1 MALGA
6 MDIFKHLPA
15 GAKLENANCKKCGS
29 PTCMMFALK
38 LAKKQAKIELC
49 PYAPSVLV
57 EKINEGNKIQ
67 QKEVKVDDKIFGG
80 ENVMYRHQKTFKNP
94 TGIVVELDCEEF
106 GEFSEKFKRLSN
118 FEIES
123 IGEKFKIDGIYLK
136 NSTPEAEKTVKE
148 AGFAFFNE
156 KTLEEFQI
164 VDIQNKSVPEIIKT
178 LTHIRQKAIVER
190 DEKFS
195 NPTCV
200 FLEEKNPK
208 ILSAIAST
216 LICKYASIIIFKE
229 FDEAVFTTL
238 ITLRQNIFTD
248 PEKPLQVES
257 RVYEFNNPDE
267 NALVFLTTNFA
278 LTYFAVANEL
288 SSLKRSSFLV
298 VTPSE
303 GMSVLTAWSAEKITA
318 KIAKKIVENNDILN
332 SVKIKKIIIPGLL
345 ADLKTDL
352 EEALEGW
359 EIIIGTTEAYKIP
372 DMIKNLNW

>member
-49 PYAPSVLV
+49 PYASSILV

-80 ENVMYRHQKTFKNP
+80 ENVMFRHQKTFKNP
-94 TGIVVELDCEEF
+94 TGIVVELDCAIEVEF
-106 GEFSEKFKRLSN
+106 DEKFSRLKN

-123 IGEKFKIDGIYLK
+123 IGEKFKIDGICLK
-136 NSTPEAEKTVKE
+136 NSTPEAENKVKK
-148 AGFAFFNE
+148 AGFALFDD
-156 KTLEEFQI
+156 KILQEFQI
-164 VDIQNKSVPEIIKT
+164 VDIKNKSVPQIIQN
-178 LTHIRQKAIVER
+178 LTNIRQKAIVER

-200 FLEEKNPK
+200 FLEEKNLK
-208 ILSAIAST
+208 TLCALGSI
-216 LICKYASIIIFKE
+216 LICKYASVIIFKE

-257 RVYEFNNPDE
+257 KVYEFNNPDE

-288 SSLKRSSFLV
+288 SSLKRGSFLV

-318 KIAKKIVENNDILN
+318 KIAKKIVENNEILK
-332 SVKIKKIIIPGLL
+332 SVKTKKIIIPGLL
-345 ADLKTDL
+345 SDLKADL
-352 EEALEGW
+352 EEALKGW
-359 EIIIGTTEAYKIP
+359 EIVIGTTEAYKIP
-372 DMIKNLNW
+372 DMIKSLDW